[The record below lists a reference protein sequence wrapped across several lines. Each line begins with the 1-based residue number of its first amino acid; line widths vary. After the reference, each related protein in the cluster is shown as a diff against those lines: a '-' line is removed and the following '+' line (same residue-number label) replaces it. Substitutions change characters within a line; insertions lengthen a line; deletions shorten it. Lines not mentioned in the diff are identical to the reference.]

1 MYPKLFTIPQFQFF
15 KYKIGPIVIYSW
27 GTFVALGF
35 LIGILLAMRW
45 AKRENIDPDHV
56 LNVSVWSII
65 SGILGARIVY
75 VIKYWNA
82 YKGNPISILQ
92 LWDGGLIFFGGF
104 FAATI
109 VVLIY
114 LWRHKIPYW
123 KFLDVIAPSIAIGS
137 AIGRIGCFL
146 NGCCYGYET
155 PLLWGV
161 KFPNVYGYRH
171 ATELYYTVAFLI
183 VFIYLL
189 RVRYKKTF
197 DGEVATNF
205 FVYYSLAFF
214 IVEIFRDNPRNFLYL
229 TGSQTVSLLL
239 IAFGIYAYRR
249 RKAGLPLL
257 PQSCPLYRKVSTEP
271 KVKKNK
277 R

>member
-1 MYPKLFTIPQFQFF
+1 MYPKLLTIPQFQFL

-45 AKRENIDPDHV
+45 AKKENIDPDHV
-56 LNVSVWSII
+56 LNVAVWSII
-65 SGILGARIVY
+65 SSIIGARAVY

-82 YKGNPISILQ
+82 YKTNPITILH

-104 FAATI
+104 LVALI
-109 VVLIY
+109 VVLLYIRKY
-114 LWRHKIPYW
+114 KIDYW
-123 KFLDVIAPSIAIGS
+123 KFLDILAPAVTIGS

-189 RVRYKKTF
+189 RVKSRKTF

-205 FVYYSLAFF
+205 FIYYSFAFF
-214 IVEIFRDNPRNFLYL
+214 VVEIFRDNPRNFLYL

-249 RKAGLPLL
+249 RKAGRPII
-257 PQSCPLYRKVSTEP
+257 PEQCIFWKVMTTKPKVS
-271 KVKKNK
+271 KK